1 GGTLPFSRFM
11 AEALYADGLGYYC
24 TRHPFGPAGDFVTA
38 PEVSPL
44 FARCIAQT
52 CLHTGGD
59 IVEYGAGSG
68 VFARDLLTA
77 LAEANALPDHYWIIE
92 TSPRCRAAQ
101 ASLLEAHCPEWMTR
115 VHWVAAPPSPVR
127 GVIFAN
133 ELLDALPF
141 DCFQYAA
148 G

>member
-1 GGTLPFSRFM
+1 MSLPTPPDEMALQQSAKLTTRLRDALIAAGGTLPFSRFM

-68 VFARDLLTA
+68 VF
-77 LAEANALPDHYWIIE
+77 
-92 TSPRCRAAQ
+92 
-101 ASLLEAHCPEWMTR
+101 
-115 VHWVAAPPSPVR
+115 
-127 GVIFAN
+127 
-133 ELLDALPF
+133 
-141 DCFQYAA
+141 
-148 G
+148 